1 MKGIAMSKYLVIPRR
16 PDSPMTHAGGSTEET
31 VCEIAKNLLH
41 YPGPSDYLM
50 AIPADTKIAT
60 FAVLRVDALCS
71 IEVTKSTLDTWRN
84 DVTNIQDAIISFQS
98 ARDHAE
104 NVLDQA
110 LGDLDEAYENST
122 GFKGYTPSDDISVYG
137 VLEDLG
143 VNDLQYTFR
152 RTLEDMYK
160 FQVLRRHPA

>member
-1 MKGIAMSKYLVIPRR
+1 MTKYFVIERST
-16 PDSPMTHAGGSTEET
+16 DSPVISASGSDEET

-41 YPGPSDYLM
+41 YPGPSDFLM
-50 AIPADTKIAT
+50 AIAADSKVAT
-60 FAVLRVDALCS
+60 LALVKDDALCS
-71 IEVTKSTLDTWRN
+71 IEVTQKTLDTWRK
-84 DVTNIQDAIISFQS
+84 DVTNIQDAINSFQS

-137 VLEDLG
+137 ALEQMG
-143 VNDLQYTFR
+143 SNDLEYTFQR
-152 RTLEDMYK
+152 ALHEMYK
-160 FQVLRRHPA
+160 FQVISRHTA

>member
-1 MKGIAMSKYLVIPRR
+1 MTMPKYLVIPRR
-16 PDSPMTHAGGSTEET
+16 ADSPMTHAGGSTEET

-60 FAVLRVDALCS
+60 FAVLKDDAFCS
-71 IEVTKSTLDTWRN
+71 LEITQSTLETWRK
-84 DVTNIQDAIISFQS
+84 DVTNIQDAINSFQS

-110 LGDLDEAYENST
+110 LADLDEAYENSI

-137 VLEDLG
+137 ALEQMG
-143 VNDLQYTFR
+143 SNDLEYTFQR
-152 RTLEDMYK
+152 ALHEMYK
-160 FQVLRRHPA
+160 FQVLRRETARR